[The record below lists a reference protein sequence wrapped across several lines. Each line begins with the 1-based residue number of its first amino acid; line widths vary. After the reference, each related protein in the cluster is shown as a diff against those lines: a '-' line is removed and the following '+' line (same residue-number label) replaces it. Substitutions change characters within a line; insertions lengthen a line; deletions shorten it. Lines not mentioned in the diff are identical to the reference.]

1 MLGSLKYNA
10 SQHTQR
16 QRSPS
21 KDKESRTNKAPGAA
35 QPRKQYLTR
44 TGGAPGTNF
53 RLKSP
58 SRQEV
63 RTGKQHNP

>member
-44 TGGAPGTNF
+44 TGGGTWHK
-53 RLKSP
+53 LQTQKS
-58 SRQEV
+58 
-63 RTGKQHNP
+63 KQTRGANREAT